1 MIMKS
6 MSEQHDKSASTVDP
20 VPYPGLDKKSQP

>member
-20 VPYPGLDKKSQP
+20 VRCQIELESDS